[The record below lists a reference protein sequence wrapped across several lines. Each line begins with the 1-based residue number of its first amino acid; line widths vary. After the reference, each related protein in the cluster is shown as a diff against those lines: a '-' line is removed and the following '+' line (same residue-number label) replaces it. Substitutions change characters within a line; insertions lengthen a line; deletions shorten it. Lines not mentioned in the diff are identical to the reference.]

1 MPWSEIQQK
10 HLSIWPHFTG
20 TLSMIGSG
28 LIIHQVL
35 RSPKNRNRV
44 YHRLLLAMSICD
56 FNTSFWYFLST
67 WPIPAGT
74 SNVFAPSGTQ
84 ASCTAQGFFIQFGIA
99 TPLYNAALAFYYL
112 LTIRYQWREKRMK
125 KAERYLLAVPL
136 VWASGTSLAALGM
149 TLFNNANLWCWISS
163 VPLGCKGSLR
173 NDGVND
179 CERGNN
185 QWIYRWIFFYGPLWT
200 AILLSGVAM
209 LLTYF
214 SVAQTEKASSK
225 WKNND
230 TFKYEPTDSALRKKK
245 EKEESDRK
253 HSKQVSSQAFYY
265 LMAFF
270 LSWTPATLTR
280 LIQMVSFKTYYP
292 LILLMAI
299 TNPMQGLLNYLV
311 YMRPRWLAYRKRHP
325 EWGRCMA
332 FAMIFRGEF
341 HRTESTNVRPT
352 NGTSQETRGSGKFV
366 STVHELVRRF
376 SRKSSVSKK
385 SSVSSGARRSS
396 IDVSASIVPEEHKE
410 EERPFEDVEEHKE
423 EERPFKDVDP
433 EVALGSGEQ
442 NEEKSPGVE
451 NGTSVVV
458 RSSLRSSF
466 RVFEENP
473 LDEDKKVHFENE
485 DGEVSF
491 CK

>member
-1 MPWSEIQQK
+1 
-10 HLSIWPHFTG
+10 
-20 TLSMIGSG
+20 
-28 LIIHQVL
+28 
-35 RSPKNRNRV
+35 
-44 YHRLLLAMSICD
+44 
-56 FNTSFWYFLST
+56 
-67 WPIPAGT
+67 
-74 SNVFAPSGTQ
+74 
-84 ASCTAQGFFIQFGIA
+84 
-99 TPLYNAALAFYYL
+99 
-112 LTIRYQWREKRMK
+112 MK

-149 TLFNNANLWCWISS
+149 TLLNNANLWCWISS

-185 QWIYRWIFFYGPLWT
+185 QWIYRWIFFYGPLWA
-200 AILLSGVAM
+200 AILLSGVSM
-209 LLTYF
+209 LLTYL

-270 LSWTPATLTR
+270 FSWTPATLTR
-280 LIQMVSFKTYYP
+280 LIQMVWFRTYYP

-299 TNPMQGLLNYLV
+299 FTPMQGFLNYLV

-332 FAMIFRGEF
+332 FAMILLGEF
-341 HRTESTNVRPT
+341 HKNTESTNVRPT
-352 NGTSQETRGSGKFV
+352 NGTSQETRGKMF
-366 STVHELVRRF
+366 STVRGRRF
-376 SRKSSVSKK
+376 SRKSSVS
-385 SSVSSGARRSS
+385 SGAGRSS

-410 EERPFEDVEEHKE
+410 EEHPFEDVDEHKE
-423 EERPFKDVDP
+423 EERPFEDVDP
-433 EVALGSGEQ
+433 EVTLGSGEQ
-442 NEEKSPGVE
+442 KEEKSPDVE
-451 NGTSVVV
+451 DGTSVVV
-458 RSSLRSSF
+458 RNVGIDVQLFGPSS
-466 RVFEENP
+466 
-473 LDEDKKVHFENE
+473 
-485 DGEVSF
+485 
-491 CK
+491 